1 MQSPMWSAWHWVDGR
16 PFAEWHGKGAW
27 TGLAVKSGH
36 SVEAVTQPWR
46 MELGKFAASNY
57 FRNLYEQIAS
67 LFRIS
72 LSRALSLCCYSTTL
86 RAV

>member
-1 MQSPMWSAWHWVDGR
+1 MVGLAWHWVDGR

-27 TGLAVKSGH
+27 TGLAVKSGP
-36 SVEAVTQPWR
+36 SVEAVTQPRR

-72 LSRALSLCCYSTTL
+72 LSRALSLSVVTAQL
-86 RAV
+86 

>member
-1 MQSPMWSAWHWVDGR
+1 MVGLAWHWVDGR
-16 PFAEWHGKGAW
+16 PFTEWHGKGAW

-36 SVEAVTQPWR
+36 SVEAVTQPRR

-72 LSRALSLCCYSTTL
+72 LARALSLSVVTAQL
-86 RAV
+86 

>member
-1 MQSPMWSAWHWVDGR
+1 MVGLAWHWVDGR

-36 SVEAVTQPWR
+36 SVEAVTQPRR

-72 LSRALSLCCYSTTL
+72 LARALSLSVVTAQL
-86 RAV
+86 